1 MNTPD
6 LRFLR
11 DTQSPDAAMI
21 FTPSARAFVADLART
36 FAPRRE
42 EILAA
47 RIIAQRKIDDGA
59 LPDFAPETR
68 AIREG
73 DWQVAPPPPDLQDR
87 RVEITAPA
95 DRKKTIL
102 ALNSPAKAFM
112 ADFEDSL
119 APTWANFVEAQA
131 AMFEAARGECRTTD
145 LATGKRYEQ
154 NPDHECVLI
163 VRPRGWHLREKNILQ
178 DGDPIAAAFA
188 DFGFFI
194 FHCAAALRARGRGA
208 YLYLPKTEH
217 WREAAL
223 WEDVVSFA
231 EERLGIERGATKATL
246 LIETLP
252 AAFQMHE
259 ILHALRGRAVGL
271 NCGRWDYIFSY
282 IKTLR
287 AKPDRVLP
295 ERQAVTMT
303 TPFLRA
309 YSRLLIQ
316 TCHRRGAHAMG
327 GMAAFI
333 PIKNDEA
340 ANAAAIAKVRADK
353 EREAEDGHDGTWVA
367 HPGLIAEA
375 KAVFDAKMPGANQ
388 KDKMPDDSIAAAD
401 LLAPAEGEITAAGF
415 ANNIQVA
422 LRYIASWLAG
432 AGAAPIFH
440 LMEDAATAEIARAQL
455 WQWIRRGARL
465 ADGREIDEAFFRAA
479 VADNF
484 AQIESEF
491 ESSKTPI
498 AAHLSAARDLLLD
511 LATAAKFPD
520 FLTLPAYERLE
531 G

>member
-47 RIIAQRKIDDGA
+47 RVIAQRKIDDGA

-119 APTWANFVEAQA
+119 APTWANFVGGASRDVRSR
-131 AMFEAARGECRTTD
+131 ARRMSHD
-145 LATGKRYEQ
+145 
-154 NPDHECVLI
+154 
-163 VRPRGWHLREKNILQ
+163 RPRHRQALRAKSRPRMRSYRPPARLAFARKNILQ

-259 ILHALRGRAVGL
+259 ILHALRGR
-271 NCGRWDYIFSY
+271 GR
-282 IKTLR
+282 
-287 AKPDRVLP
+287 
-295 ERQAVTMT
+295 
-303 TPFLRA
+303 
-309 YSRLLIQ
+309 
-316 TCHRRGAHAMG
+316 
-327 GMAAFI
+327 
-333 PIKNDEA
+333 
-340 ANAAAIAKVRADK
+340 
-353 EREAEDGHDGTWVA
+353 
-367 HPGLIAEA
+367 
-375 KAVFDAKMPGANQ
+375 
-388 KDKMPDDSIAAAD
+388 
-401 LLAPAEGEITAAGF
+401 
-415 ANNIQVA
+415 
-422 LRYIASWLAG
+422 
-432 AGAAPIFH
+432 
-440 LMEDAATAEIARAQL
+440 
-455 WQWIRRGARL
+455 
-465 ADGREIDEAFFRAA
+465 
-479 VADNF
+479 
-484 AQIESEF
+484 
-491 ESSKTPI
+491 
-498 AAHLSAARDLLLD
+498 
-511 LATAAKFPD
+511 
-520 FLTLPAYERLE
+520 RLE
-531 G
+531 LRPLGLYFFLH

>member
-1 MNTPD
+1 
-6 LRFLR
+6 
-11 DTQSPDAAMI
+11 
-21 FTPSARAFVADLART
+21 
-36 FAPRRE
+36 
-42 EILAA
+42 
-47 RIIAQRKIDDGA
+47 
-59 LPDFAPETR
+59 
-68 AIREG
+68 
-73 DWQVAPPPPDLQDR
+73 
-87 RVEITAPA
+87 
-95 DRKKTIL
+95 
-102 ALNSPAKAFM
+102 
-112 ADFEDSL
+112 
-119 APTWANFVEAQA
+119 
-131 AMFEAARGECRTTD
+131 
-145 LATGKRYEQ
+145 
-154 NPDHECVLI
+154 
-163 VRPRGWHLREKNILQ
+163 
-178 DGDPIAAAFA
+178 
-188 DFGFFI
+188 
-194 FHCAAALRARGRGA
+194 
-208 YLYLPKTEH
+208 
-217 WREAAL
+217 
-223 WEDVVSFA
+223 
-231 EERLGIERGATKATL
+231 
-246 LIETLP
+246 
-252 AAFQMHE
+252 
-259 ILHALRGRAVGL
+259 
-271 NCGRWDYIFSY
+271 
-282 IKTLR
+282 
-287 AKPDRVLP
+287 
-295 ERQAVTMT
+295 
-303 TPFLRA
+303 
-309 YSRLLIQ
+309 
-316 TCHRRGAHAMG
+316 MG

-491 ESSKTPI
+491 ESSKTPV

-511 LATAAKFPD
+511 LATAAEFPD
-520 FLTLPAYERLE
+520 FLTLPAYERIE